1 VDVRGGRAGP
11 EIRLASAVH
20 PPAARGRKIIAER
33 TVLLGGRSLSLP
45 FRGRPLFL
53 CGEAPAVGAAGGFG
67 CSAAGGFGCKTLCQQ
82 VCELGEGNLAVAQLR
97 APLGGGNADH
107 PGGYSSVETREQHQP
122 LAVGKGRGVPNVPR
136 ELDAAVRGVD
146 VLSSWP

>member
-1 VDVRGGRAGP
+1 M
-11 EIRLASAVH
+11 
-20 PPAARGRKIIAER
+20 
-33 TVLLGGRSLSLP
+33 LLGGRSLSLP
-45 FRGRPLFL
+45 FRGRSLFL
-53 CGEAPAVGAAGGFG
+53 CGEAPAVGAAGGF
-67 CSAAGGFGCKTLCQQ
+67 SRPAAGGFRRKPLCQQ

-122 LAVGKGRGVPNVPR
+122 LAVGKGRGVPNVPG

-146 VLSSWP
+146 VLPSRP